1 MHPPVPPTDLP
12 WHARLNVLN
21 VTVLLFVIAFVFSLP
36 HIEGSGRNLDY
47 AANFSRFLGKFFPPD
62 WSVWPQTLRGLLETL
77 QIAVVATALSIL
89 LSLPLAAAASRNL
102 APTAVVA
109 AARMFLN
116 FTRTVP
122 SLIWAL
128 FAVSIVGANA
138 LAGVIALVFY
148 SLGYLGKFYSDVLE
162 SADSEVAQGLRAMGA
177 GSFQAFQY
185 GLWPNA
191 KPLIWSHSLWMLEYN
206 IRNASIIGLVGAG
219 GIGLQL
225 HAYAEYGWW
234 DRFGT
239 VLLCILAV
247 VTLLDFL
254 GEWIRKKVTKKIHKP
269 LTAS

>member
-1 MHPPVPPTDLP
+1 MNPPVPSDDLP

-21 VTVLLFVIAFVFSLP
+21 VTVLLFVIAFAFSLP

-47 AANFSRFLGKFFPPD
+47 WANLSRFLAKFYPPD
-62 WSVWPQTLRGLLETL
+62 FSVWPQTLHGLLETL
-77 QIAVVATALSIL
+77 QIAIVATALSII

-102 APTAVVA
+102 APTVVVA
-109 AARMFLN
+109 VARMFLN

-219 GIGLQL
+219 GVGLQL

-234 DRFGT
+234 DRFAT
-239 VLLCILAV
+239 VLLAILAV

-269 LTAS
+269 LTAA